1 MVAGVGLAPTKA
13 KEPMDHEVYIY
24 IILTHNLIVVYK
36 DIEKRKAAAKRHY
49 RNRIEWFKERDR
61 NKTSK
66 LRLKVLNKISNNNIH
81 CVNCGCNIIKII
93 EINHIN
99 GGGAFERY
107 KIYKND
113 ARRFYRDILHDRRK
127 YDDLDLRCKVC
138 NILYDVELRLKVK
151 GFKVVFNNGSE

>member
-1 MVAGVGLAPTKA
+1 M
-13 KEPMDHEVYIY
+13 
-24 IILTHNLIVVYK
+24 VYK

-49 RNRIEWFKERDR
+49 KNRIEWFKERDK

-66 LRLKVLNKISNNNIH
+66 LRLKVLNKISNNNIK
-81 CVNCGCNIIKII
+81 CVNCGCNIVKII

-113 ARRFYRDILHDRRK
+113 PRRFYRDILHGRRTCE
-127 YDDLDLRCKVC
+127 DLDLRCKVC
-138 NILYDVELRLKVK
+138 NILYDVETRLKVT
-151 GFKVVFNNGSE
+151 GFKIFFKDGSE